1 MRSLVRPRFAV
12 TLTLLRTSVSGQD
25 GYGNDVR
32 ESVEV
37 DVPGCAVWP
46 RDSNGSGGNERTG
59 TQDMVIV
66 GYAAILPFGTDVKA
80 TDQVRYAG
88 TVYDVD
94 GEPGVWGPSPLTG
107 NVAGVQ
113 IALKRVTG

>member
-1 MRSLVRPRFAV
+1 MRSIFRPAYAW
-12 TLTLLRTSVSGQD
+12 TLTLLRTAVTGQD
-25 GYGNDVR
+25 DYGNDVLGV
-32 ESVEV
+32 VEV

-46 RDSNGSGGNERTG
+46 RDSNGSGGNEITG
-59 TQDMVIV
+59 ARDTVVI

-80 TDQVRYAG
+80 TDRFRYLG
-88 TVYDVD
+88 NVYEVD

-113 IALKRVTG
+113 VALKRVTG